1 LTLPVE
7 RIDFLAKSQSF
18 YRPLKKFYEELI
30 PMKKSVWLVL
40 ALLALA
46 VFTPAAHAD
55 TYTYTFTGAGTVSG
69 TDFTLVDTAGPLG
82 FSTTANDI
90 GFVTTATDEFM
101 FGIDY
106 GAIGQIFLY
115 LDDGNGAIA
124 IYAPRGGFGGTLTN
138 LTDLGVDGTY
148 SLGPG
153 DGTLTISSTP
163 STTVAPEPGSI
174 ALVLAGAGLLG
185 LLAVRKQAA

>member
-1 LTLPVE
+1 
-7 RIDFLAKSQSF
+7 
-18 YRPLKKFYEELI
+18 
-30 PMKKSVWLVL
+30 MKKSVWLVL

-55 TYTYTFTGAGTVSG
+55 TYTYTFAGAGEYSG

-90 GFVTTATDEFM
+90 GFVTTSTDLVF
-101 FGIDY
+101 FGSDY
-106 GAIGQIFLY
+106 GPIIQINLY
-115 LDDGNGAIA
+115 NLSGTAYLWVYGVPSGPFGNA
-124 IYAPRGGFGGTLTN
+124 FGGSLTN
-138 LTDLGVDGTY
+138 LTDLSVDGTY
-148 SLGPG
+148 SFEG
-153 DGTLTISSTP
+153 DGTFTISSTP

-185 LLAVRKQAA
+185 LLAVRKQTA